1 MRAGTLLLLLV
12 CGACRLDFSG
22 VALCLS
28 SCPERPGSGGGGG
41 GGGGSGAPRLAFIMH
56 PSSVVEGEAITPAVE
71 VELRDRAGNLTP
83 HATDSVIIRIS
94 FNPGGGTLAGTTTVA
109 AVGGVAT
116 FSNLRVD
123 NRGEG
128 YSLLVAAA
136 GYGSAV
142 SSPFNVL
149 GSVEAYAPAA
159 EP

>member
-1 MRAGTLLLLLV
+1 MRAGTLLLLLL

-28 SCPERPGSGGGGG
+28 SCPERPGGGGG
-41 GGGGSGAPRLAFIMH
+41 GGGGSGAPRLAFRVH
-56 PSSVVEGEAITPAVE
+56 PSSVSEGEAITPAVE
-71 VELRDRAGNLTP
+71 VELRDLAGNVIP

-94 FNPGGGTLAGTTTVA
+94 FNPGAGTLAGATTVA

-128 YSLLVAAA
+128 YTLRVAAA